1 MVASTTVGTGFRSRC
16 GRKPIKIMLV
26 DDHAVVRAGVRRLL
40 EQDTAYQVIAE
51 AGSDERACALYQL
64 HHPDVIVLDLSMPG
78 TGGLELIRRILDQA
92 SDARILVYSMH
103 EDASLV
109 ERSIRLGARGY
120 VTKGSAPEV
129 LAVAIGEVAAGQLFL
144 SADVAS
150 SIAFLRLAANDN
162 PAEHLSPRELEVLRL
177 LVTGRPLSDIAGTLR
192 LTVAAVANCRALIKQ
207 KLHIG
212 DDMELIMLALQRH
225 LA

>member
-1 MVASTTVGTGFRSRC
+1 
-16 GRKPIKIMLV
+16 MLI

-40 EQDTAYQVIAE
+40 EQETGFQVIAE
-51 AGSDERACALYQL
+51 AGTDDRGCSLYQL
-64 HHPDVIVLDLSMPG
+64 HQPDVIVLDLSMPG
-78 TGGLELIRRILDQA
+78 AGGLGLVRRIIDW
-92 SDARILVYSMH
+92 SPGARILVFSMH
-103 EDASLV
+103 DDTLLV

-144 SADVAS
+144 SADVAG

-162 PAEHLSPRELEVLRL
+162 PAEHLSARELEVLRL
-177 LVTGRPLSDIAGTLR
+177 LVTGRPLPDIASRLR
-192 LTVAAVANCRALIKQ
+192 LTLATVANCRALIKQ
-207 KLHIG
+207 KLHVG
-212 DDMELIMLALQRH
+212 DDMELVMLALQRH

>member
-1 MVASTTVGTGFRSRC
+1 MSH
-16 GRKPIKIMLV
+16 KPITIMLV

-40 EQDTAYQVIAE
+40 EQETTLQVIAE
-51 AGSDERACALYQL
+51 AGTDDRACALYQI
-64 HHPDVIVLDLSMPG
+64 HQPDVVVLDLSMPG
-78 TGGLELIRRILDQA
+78 SGGLELIRRIIGQA
-92 SDARILVYSMH
+92 PNASILVFSMH
-103 EDASLV
+103 EDTSLV
-109 ERSIRLGARGY
+109 KRSIRLGARGY

-150 SIAFLRLAANDN
+150 SIAFLRPAANDN
-162 PAEHLSPRELEVLRL
+162 PVEHLSARELEVLRL
-177 LVTGRPLSDIAGTLR
+177 LVTGRPLPDIASTLR
-192 LTVAAVANCRALIKQ
+192 LTAATVANCHALIKQ

-212 DDMELIMLALQRH
+212 DDMELVMLALRRH